1 MQVNHAHLQDAAV
14 QVAHRAAF
22 GPPGCFERLV
32 GFKVTPLV
40 EQFVSANKTLTY
52 RPDYRNAF
60 CDSARKILNDA
71 NAVIFVAEEAGE
83 IVGLL
88 AGRISD
94 NGPIILP
101 EKIGYIS
108 IIVVLS
114 RYRRKGIAKRL
125 WEKLNEWF
133 LSKGIEEV
141 QLYVVPDNDE
151 ARGFWQDC
159 GFSLALERWKKHI

>member
-1 MQVNHAHLQDAAV
+1 MKIRILEKQDVDSLA
-14 QVAHRAAF
+14 
-22 GPPGCFERLV
+22 
-32 GFKVTPLV
+32 PLV
-40 EQFVSANKTLTY
+40 DQFVSANKTLTY

-60 CDSARKILNDA
+60 RDSARKVLNDA
-71 NAVIFVAEEAGE
+71 TAIIFVAEEEGE
-83 IVGLL
+83 IVGLIT
-88 AGRISD
+88 GRISD
-94 NGPIILP
+94 NGGIILP

-108 IIVVLS
+108 ITVVLS

-133 LSKGIEEV
+133 LSKGIDEV

-159 GFSLALERWKKHI
+159 GFGLALERWKKHL

>member
-1 MQVNHAHLQDAAV
+1 MDIRALKQQDVDLLA
-14 QVAHRAAF
+14 
-22 GPPGCFERLV
+22 
-32 GFKVTPLV
+32 PLV
-40 EQFVSANKTLTY
+40 DQFVSANKTLTY

-60 CDSARKILNDA
+60 RDSARNILNDT
-71 NAVIFVAEEAGE
+71 NVVIFIAEEAGE
-83 IVGLL
+83 IVGLIT
-88 AGRISD
+88 GRISD

-114 RYRRKGIAKRL
+114 SYRRKGIAKRL
-125 WEKLNEWF
+125 WERLNEWF
-133 LSKGIEEV
+133 LSNGINEV

-159 GFSLALERWKKHI
+159 GFNIMLERWRKHL